1 MGPLTLPISAHS
13 PQISPRPASV
23 TKKVCPGEGRGLHG
37 GCKTAN
43 PAISSAGG
51 LLAPALATPMF
62 KGALTEWLPTLGLS
76 WQVPQTPS
84 MLGRLRTSLRPV
96 TPVMLIF
103 VVLNTSSPRATDR
116 RDCASSLSDLSPS
129 HGLYKS
135 KILGSKGR
143 PVGFNP
149 TGSFT
154 PTKNLESWSESAI
167 GPPVAPRA
175 CRLPASSSKICAV
188 KIPVSKSTICFCWS
202 AVGAA
207 VACAWM
213 RVASMP
219 CCARLDSRPSHMIVV
234 RKPRLVDGRGRRY
247 IDTIPVVGDVRPVAG
262 LVVQP

>member
-1 MGPLTLPISAHS
+1 MGPLTLPMSAHLPEIRARPGS
-13 PQISPRPASV
+13 VTTKGCPASG
-23 TKKVCPGEGRGLHG
+23 PRLH
-37 GCKTAN
+37 CRVETAN

-154 PTKNLESWSESAI
+154 PTKNLESWTESALA
-167 GPPVAPRA
+167 PPLQLLPRGERSA
-175 CRLPASSSKICAV
+175 A
-188 KIPVSKSTICFCWS
+188 SKSRALETPAAKSRNVFCGS
-202 AVGAA
+202 AVRAPLT
-207 VACAWM
+207 VA
-213 RVASMP
+213 R
-219 CCARLDSRPSHMIVV
+219 
-234 RKPRLVDGRGRRY
+234 
-247 IDTIPVVGDVRPVAG
+247 
-262 LVVQP
+262 Q